1 MKDDMNDMLGD
12 DLEKFQSMSGQG
24 MDTTIP
30 ALIELGFAICLALVA
45 LAWFAALL
53 WTPDPIGGTTWMGLG
68 VLGGILFG
76 VPLGLIYALRRGGKE
91 LIGRTIRGYV
101 R

>member
-1 MKDDMNDMLGD
+1 MNDDMNDMLED
-12 DLEKFQSMSGQG
+12 DLEKLQSMRGQG
-24 MDTTIP
+24 MDTSIP
-30 ALIELGFAICLALVA
+30 ALIELGLAVCLALVA

-53 WTPDPIGGTTWMGLG
+53 WTPDPLGGTTWMAMG

-76 VPLGLIYALRRGGKE
+76 APLGLIYALRRGGAE
-91 LIGRTIRGYV
+91 LIARTIRGYV